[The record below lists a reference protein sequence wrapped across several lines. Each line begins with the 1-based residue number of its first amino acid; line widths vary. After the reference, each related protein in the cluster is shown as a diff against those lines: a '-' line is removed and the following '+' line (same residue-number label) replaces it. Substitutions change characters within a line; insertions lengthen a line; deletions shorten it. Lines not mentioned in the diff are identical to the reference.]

1 MVKSI
6 TFSGDDLIFISNLN
20 ASTGPAELIGRLK
33 EATQALKPDETINV
47 EMSDDNI
54 EQLLLAEKEWDDCTG
69 LIGHL
74 ATIFHHEAHNATH
87 P

>member
-6 TFSGDDLIFISNLN
+6 TFSSDDLSFISNLN
-20 ASTGPAELIGRLK
+20 ASTDHAELIDRLK
-33 EATQALKPDETINV
+33 EATQALNPDETISV

-69 LIGHL
+69 IIGHL
-74 ATIFHHEAHNATH
+74 ATIFHHEAPRATH
-87 P
+87 Y